1 MIMMMN
7 QTPWDNITKPN
18 IDYNVRLV
26 AESDKIPLYWG
37 RDTAGNCL
45 FVLEL
50 EGNHVEQYSKEMT
63 LILGIKLDLQG
74 VASQPTQRLILT
86 LESHSNKDLFLGLC
100 ETLITSLNPVTD
112 SATALSV
119 TLTHIKRWKAFM
131 ASPRARLLSR
141 DEQQGLFAELSFLLY
156 LHNNSLRGQA
166 AVEAWRGP
174 DGSHQDFIWGN
185 MAVEIKSLSGRE
197 RSTIWISSED
207 QLETVLDNLYLVIYK
222 LSDSSTSDHAMSL
235 NELVRYIE
243 VELADPDAIL
253 ELQKRLATYGY
264 VEMKEYD
271 NPKFLASTPTTY
283 QVTDNFPKLVRSK
296 LPEGVVR
303 IGYGIELEKIRE
315 FECSIE
321 RLWEN

>member
-7 QTPWDNITKPN
+7 QTPWDEITKPN

-37 RDTAGNCL
+37 KDTAGNCI

-86 LESHSNKDLFLGLC
+86 LESYSNKDLFLGLC
-100 ETLITSLNPVTD
+100 ETLIASLNPVTD

-156 LHNNSLRGQA
+156 LHNSSLRGQA

-207 QLETVLDNLYLVIYK
+207 QLETVLDNLYLVVYK

-271 NPKFLASTPTTY
+271 KPKFLASTPTTY
-283 QVTDNFPKLVRSK
+283 QVTDSFPKLVRSK

-321 RLWEN
+321 RLLDS